1 MLLSTQLLLDREL
14 SHVMRD
20 IFLTLLNILGA
31 DHFNVAIDIAGKS
44 LTHTQSYTVSSTG
57 APNIDFQCTSYS
69 YTADN
74 NCTA

>member
-44 LTHTQSYTVSSTG
+44 HTHTHSH
-57 APNIDFQCTSYS
+57 IL
-69 YTADN
+69 
-74 NCTA
+74 